1 MPLEELI
8 KLEGA
13 MCKRKKRDYQ
23 EYKEP
28 DVEVLIIEDDEMPKR
43 RSKRSSATVF

>member
-28 DVEVLIIEDDEMPKR
+28 EVEVLIIEDEEMPKR